1 MIELEPYYNLEQAA
15 KELGVCYRK
24 AREMLRSG
32 ELKPIEKF
40 NPDNKFFRYH
50 FRVSYIQ
57 KFKMSKHHRAWSDAE
72 IMSLMTS
79 RGVGVPFK
87 KIANELGR
95 TEKACRSK
103 YFELDKLYY
112 HELEEEYQARADQ
125 QFD

>member
-24 AREMLRSG
+24 ARDMLRSG

-50 FRVSYIQ
+50 FRVSYI
-57 KFKMSKHHRAWSDAE
+57 KNFKMSKRHMTWSDSE
-72 IMSLMTS
+72 IRGLMTS
-79 RGVGVPFK
+79 RDAGNSFK
-87 KIANELGR
+87 KIGNELGR

-103 YFELDKLYY
+103 WFELNKSYY
-112 HELEEEYQARADQ
+112 QELEEEYQARADQ
-125 QFD
+125 LFY

>member
-1 MIELEPYYNLEQAA
+1 MIELEPYYNLERAA

-24 AREMLRSG
+24 ARDMLRSG

-50 FRVSYIQ
+50 FRVSYI
-57 KFKMSKHHRAWSDAE
+57 KNFKMGKRHMTWSDSE
-72 IMSLMTS
+72 IRSLMTS
-79 RGVGVPFK
+79 RDAGDSFK

-103 YFELDKLYY
+103 WFELNKR
-112 HELEEEYQARADQ
+112 ELEEEYQARADQ
-125 QFD
+125 LFY

>member
-1 MIELEPYYNLEQAA
+1 
-15 KELGVCYRK
+15 
-24 AREMLRSG
+24 MLRSG

-57 KFKMSKHHRAWSDAE
+57 KFKMSKHHRAWTAGDVE
-72 IMSLMTS
+72 YLIVS
-79 RGVGVPFK
+79 RDVGDSFK

-103 YFELDKLYY
+103 YFELNKLYY
-112 HELEEEYQARADQ
+112 QEMEEEYQARADQ
-125 QFD
+125 QFY